1 MNNVVVVGKI
11 DKVID
16 ENNILIKVPRMVKKE
31 ISTDYIPVKSLNG
44 FKMLEFGI
52 GIGETIGIRGRI
64 ASEKEKIF
72 IEAEKITFL
81 SSKNNNIVGVEE

>member
-16 ENNILIKVPRMVKKE
+16 ENNILIKVSRIVKKE
-31 ISTDYIPVKSLNG
+31 ISADYIPVKSLNG

-52 GIGETIGIRGRI
+52 DIGDMIGIRGRI

-72 IEAEKITFL
+72 IEAEKIAFL
-81 SSKNNNIVGVEE
+81 SSKNNNIAGVEE